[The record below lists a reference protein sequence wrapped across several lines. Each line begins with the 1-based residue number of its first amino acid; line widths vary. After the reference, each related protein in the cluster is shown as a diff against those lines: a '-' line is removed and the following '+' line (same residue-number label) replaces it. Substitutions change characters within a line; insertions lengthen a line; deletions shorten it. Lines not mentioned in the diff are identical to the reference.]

1 MCFLCRHTNIH
12 VRMFVWTFN
21 HMFWFCHLYLNPYE
35 SQVWTWYACFFWML
49 LWWWWKGEIWAWWNK
64 KEMGNITS
72 EILSFMTLWFKF
84 TEKLLVPWI
93 LEVIFG
99 LKVLDKLCGLF
110 AFLCLH
116 VIVSSIY
123 LEKCLLRWI
132 LMHLF
137 GLCNL
142 AISMFVHMML

>member
-1 MCFLCRHTNIH
+1 M
-12 VRMFVWTFN
+12 N
-21 HMFWFCHLYLNPYE
+21 HRFEPD
-35 SQVWTWYACFFWML
+35 ML
-49 LWWWWKGEIWAWWNK
+49 AFSGCYYGGGEKEKFELGEIRKRW
-64 KEMGNITS
+64 ETLPVRF
-72 EILSFMTLWFKF
+72 LSFMTLWFKF